1 LHGDAFEGKN
11 QVSYLHNIITLV
23 SACGTARRGFS
34 SWRGFSKRF
43 SMCLGLGMVLSAA
56 AYAVEGGASVYPAGV
71 ETIMPGRIIGPDGTM
86 LLEFNNFYEANELV
100 GTNGRSLVPGFHLR
114 VGAVAFK
121 LIHNWGIHVLGGTL
135 VNTVALPI
143 VDIRLNAPFGTQNKV
158 GVSNPDLETLVSYN
172 FGSLHWWYGVEGF
185 TPGFSYKKTDLVNIG
200 QHNYA
205 TAPSAA
211 FSYMPH
217 HGQTEVSSKFQYI
230 VNFADEATHYRS
242 GSEFVWEYAGMQN
255 ITKRLAIGGNGY
267 FYKQT
272 TNDLQNGLMYL
283 DGNRGR
289 NFAFGPEI
297 RYHFNHYAMILKYEK
312 DFLTENRPVGSALWL
327 QLGIPLSHG
336 RE

>member
-1 LHGDAFEGKN
+1 
-11 QVSYLHNIITLV
+11 
-23 SACGTARRGFS
+23 
-34 SWRGFSKRF
+34 
-43 SMCLGLGMVLSAA
+43 MCLGLGMVLSAA